1 MYLVI
6 GYTGYNWSLNARWFA
21 LVFMRFM
28 ITIYTKRIKFIP
40 EANNNTRWFI
50 INLSKHFGLWARKG
64 KDELGISLGFLS
76 IYLARNKELAVF
88 MGA

>member
-28 ITIYTKRIKFIP
+28 ITIYTKRIKFI
-40 EANNNTRWFI
+40 
-50 INLSKHFGLWARKG
+50 
-64 KDELGISLGFLS
+64 SLGFLS